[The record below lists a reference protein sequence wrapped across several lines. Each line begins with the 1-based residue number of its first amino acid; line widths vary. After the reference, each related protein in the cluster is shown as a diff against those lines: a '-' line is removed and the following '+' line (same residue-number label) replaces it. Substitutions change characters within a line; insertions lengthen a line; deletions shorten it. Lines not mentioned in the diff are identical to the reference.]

1 MPKSE
6 KDALAKKVIDRW
18 VTFQMALSD
27 KQKYPAAEFMAF
39 AKSARRYVQTI
50 GRDALIHRE
59 AVNAVNGLVEFLSV
73 ERQRVP
79 DEVASEADR
88 LESLFF
94 SGYDPHLRGRRAAGS

>member
-1 MPKSE
+1 MGHVP
-6 KDALAKKVIDRW
+6 DGALR
-18 VTFQMALSD
+18 QR
-27 KQKYPAAEFMAF
+27 KYPAAEFMAF
-39 AKSARRYVQTI
+39 AKSARRYAQTI

-59 AVNAVNGLVEFLSV
+59 VVNAVNGLVEFLSV

-94 SGYDPHLRGRRAAGS
+94 SGYDPHFEGDEPPGL